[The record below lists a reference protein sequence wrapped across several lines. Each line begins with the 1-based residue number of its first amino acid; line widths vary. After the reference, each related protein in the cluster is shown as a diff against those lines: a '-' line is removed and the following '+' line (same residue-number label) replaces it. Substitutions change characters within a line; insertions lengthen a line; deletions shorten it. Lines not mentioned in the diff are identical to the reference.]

1 MEVIMGIFTT
11 INTYFLAIIFS
22 AIPAV
27 GFGMV
32 FNVPKDTLKF
42 CALGGAIAY
51 ISRLICL
58 DIGFALELSTFFAST
73 IVGIVTFYWSRKY
86 IVPRPVYTIA
96 SIIPLLPGTY
106 AFQTIINLISM
117 NVHGV
122 SIDLITLFIDNGLK
136 TIIVLG
142 AIGFGLALPALY
154 YLRYNRAII

>member
-1 MEVIMGIFTT
+1 MGLIT
-11 INTYFLAIIFS
+11 ISMTYILSAVFS

-51 ISRLICL
+51 ISRMLLL
-58 DIGFALELSTFFAST
+58 DFGFALELATFFSST
-73 IVGIVTFYWSRKY
+73 IVGIVTLYWSRKY

-106 AFQTIINLISM
+106 AFETIINLISM

-122 SIDLITLFIDNGLK
+122 SIDLIILFIDNGLT

-142 AIGFGLALPALY
+142 AIGFGLALPSLY
-154 YLRYNRAII
+154 YIRYNRPII

>member
-1 MEVIMGIFTT
+1 MEGLIHYTLSAIF
-11 INTYFLAIIFS
+11 A

-58 DIGFALELSTFFAST
+58 DIGLALELSTFFSAT
-73 IVGIVTFYWSRKY
+73 IVGIVTFYWSRRY

-106 AFQTIINLISM
+106 AFETIINLISM

-122 SIDLITLFIDNGLK
+122 SIDLITLFIHNGLK

-154 YLRYNRAII
+154 NLR